1 MIRLLQSAGQAWE
14 KNMKSFFACRV
25 FGLACLQVWAGL
37 LFIVGGCGIAGIPGD
52 GSEVAFVVRI
62 ENVSEE
68 DTLQASDGTLV
79 SLRLSPG
86 VWVVHDQQSPLFT
99 EGEPDE
105 GLGLESIAED
115 GDPTPASPARPFSD
129 VLLEKAGVKSSGVFE
144 TAQGAFDSYGIGP
157 GGAYEFVIT
166 AAPDDSLSF
175 ATRFAPSND
184 LFLAPDEDGIDLFDE
199 SKQPISGDV
208 PGDQIILWDA
218 GTEDGQESGVVAR
231 VEDVSAYPSIE
242 GVIRV
247 TITPQNPIL
256 LVLAGLSGEILNVL
270 IQDLVSG
277 VFNLPSA
284 GGF

>member
-1 MIRLLQSAGQAWE
+1 
-14 KNMKSFFACRV
+14 
-25 FGLACLQVWAGL
+25 
-37 LFIVGGCGIAGIPGD
+37 
-52 GSEVAFVVRI
+52 
-62 ENVSEE
+62 
-68 DTLQASDGTLV
+68 
-79 SLRLSPG
+79 
-86 VWVVHDQQSPLFT
+86 
-99 EGEPDE
+99 
-105 GLGLESIAED
+105 
-115 GDPTPASPARPFSD
+115 
-129 VLLEKAGVKSSGVFE
+129 
-144 TAQGAFDSYGIGP
+144 
-157 GGAYEFVIT
+157 
-166 AAPDDSLSF
+166 LSF
-175 ATRFAPSND
+175 ATRFAPSNG